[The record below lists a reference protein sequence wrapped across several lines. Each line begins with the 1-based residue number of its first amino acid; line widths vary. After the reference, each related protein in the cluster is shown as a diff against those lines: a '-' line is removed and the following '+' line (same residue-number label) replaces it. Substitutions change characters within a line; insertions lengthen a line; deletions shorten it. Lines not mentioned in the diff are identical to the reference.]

1 LVAYTSFYHGRK
13 PKKQSFK
20 STGNTAG
27 LPSDLT
33 GIVHAVI
40 QKIHTDGASSSSAT
54 PLQLKSCLPTFY
66 NLNRSVDTALSAGNA
81 NCCLTAHCSYV
92 SSSSSSQ
99 CKTAAERN
107 VQADSA
113 DLSDSEQS
121 HDTADARHADRI
133 LRTDRKNN
141 HITPT
146 DAKHADKT

>member
-1 LVAYTSFYHGRK
+1 VLCVLTDSPDATFQQTITFGCLYKLLSWAQT
-13 PKKQSFK
+13 KKQSFK

-27 LPSDLT
+27 LTSDLT

-107 VQADSA
+107 VQADRM
-113 DLSDSEQS
+113 L
-121 HDTADARHADRI
+121 I
-133 LRTDRKNN
+133 
-141 HITPT
+141 
-146 DAKHADKT
+146 